1 MPAIILRKMGPINAF
16 NLLKDTKAVRVG
28 IVYRYLIL
36 RHKDFV
42 NMIVLFYVYTQTEC
56 FVASKKHQSRF
67 SGLVRGTPMPF
78 LFLCSKPGEIYRFG
92 KRNHYPILIPKTLV
106 ISHPRFKPYEAG
118 LPYSPIPIF
127 EQLSKSHPSPSQSW
141 SCQKINQI
149 SLKSSESRNY
159 GINFSIIATK
169 IQHINESSI

>member
-1 MPAIILRKMGPINAF
+1 MPLIFSKIQ
-16 NLLKDTKAVRVG
+16 KAVRVG
-28 IVYRYLIL
+28 IVYGYLIL

-42 NMIVLFYVYTQTEC
+42 NMIVPFYVYTQNRIEC

-67 SGLVRGTPMPF
+67 SGLVRGTHMPF
-78 LFLCSKPGEIYRFG
+78 LFLCSKPGEIHRFG

-106 ISHPRFKPYEAG
+106 ISHPSFKLDEAG

-141 SCQKINQI
+141 SRQKINQI
-149 SLKSSESRNY
+149 LLKSSESRND
-159 GINFSIIATK
+159 GINSSNIATK